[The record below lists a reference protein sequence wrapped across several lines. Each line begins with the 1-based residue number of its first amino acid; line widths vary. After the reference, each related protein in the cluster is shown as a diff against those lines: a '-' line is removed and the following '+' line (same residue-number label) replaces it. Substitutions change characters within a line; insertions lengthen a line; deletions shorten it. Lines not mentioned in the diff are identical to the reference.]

1 MMVDDRFDGGGM
13 QRGVGITGRFTEVSE
28 MSNAFSRVHSLH
40 ALAAS
45 GATVK
50 MSAFDWG
57 IVDVDQLSLIAQ
69 GYGIC
74 DLRRHRCAWFAK
86 VGSTFAAHRESTV

>member
-1 MMVDDRFDGGGM
+1 MMIDDRFDGGGM
-13 QRGVGITGRFTEVSE
+13 QRGVGITCRFTEVSE
-28 MSNAFSRVHSLH
+28 MSNALSRVHSLH

-50 MSAFDWG
+50 MSAFNWG
-57 IVDVDQLSLIAQ
+57 IVDMDQLSLITQ

-74 DLRRHRCAWFAK
+74 DLRKHRCVWFTK
-86 VGSTFAAHRESTV
+86 VERTFAAHRESTV